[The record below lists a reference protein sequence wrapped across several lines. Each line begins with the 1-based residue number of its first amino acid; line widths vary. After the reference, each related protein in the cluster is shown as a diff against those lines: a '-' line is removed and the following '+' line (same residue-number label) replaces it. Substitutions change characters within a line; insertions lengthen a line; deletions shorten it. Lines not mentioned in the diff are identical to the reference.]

1 MVCKGDALLCR
12 FPFHG
17 FQRNNDIPE
26 FDFVIILTVGCEV
39 GIVNIGERQ
48 DIGRLIYAAKFP
60 VQAMHVFIIAQTE
73 ADYDFFVGGEKT
85 QVMVSA
91 DIRKYG
97 FHNRIGD
104 FFGIGEG

>member
-1 MVCKGDALLCR
+1 MAELSDNGGESRIRKMEML
-12 FPFHG
+12 
-17 FQRNNDIPE
+17 RNDSSRLDTPE
-26 FDFVIILTVGCEV
+26 N
-39 GIVNIGERQ
+39 IVRKAVERLYPRINAEDSRRIVTGLVTQ
-48 DIGRLIYAAKFP
+48 PTSSKIKI
-60 VQAMHVFIIAQTE
+60 
-73 ADYDFFVGGEKT
+73 GGEKT